1 MTYALVAPQH
11 RLRCYCCV
19 YSSCGLIGNNTKLEW
34 LKQVLIPFMAS
45 LSRFIN
51 PEKK

>member
-1 MTYALVAPQH
+1 MIYANLALNVIEV
-11 RLRCYCCV
+11 LLLCV
-19 YSSCGLIGNNTKLEW
+19 LAVWVIGNNTKLEW
-34 LKQVLIPFMAS
+34 LKQTLIPFMAS

>member
-1 MTYALVAPQH
+1 MTYAILALTIVNT
-11 RLRCYCCV
+11 LLLCV
-19 YSSCGLIGNNTKLEW
+19 LTVWVIGNNTKLEW

-51 PEKK
+51 PDKK

>member
-1 MTYALVAPQH
+1 MLYALLALLIVNTLLLCVVA
-11 RLRCYCCV
+11 CWCV
-19 YSSCGLIGNNTKLEW
+19 TNGMKLEW

-45 LSRFIN
+45 LTRFIN

>member
-1 MTYALVAPQH
+1 MTYALLALQIINTLLLIVVA
-11 RLRCYCCV
+11 V
-19 YSSCGLIGNNTKLEW
+19 WVIGNNTKLEW
-34 LKQVLIPFMAS
+34 LKQTLIPFMAS